1 MTRALFLDR
10 DGVLNIDHGYIGSA
24 ERFDVIPG
32 VFDALAQAQSLDFHL
47 IVVTNQSGIARNYF
61 TQADYFAVERH
72 MLDIFAAK
80 GISFTGIYHC
90 PHHPQGA
97 RSDLAI
103 ACACRKPAPG
113 MILQACADHRLD
125 PARSVLVG
133 DKPSDIQAGR
143 NARVGH
149 CFLIDASAA
158 DGVSRFASLAAI
170 IHSPIFQAIADGPG

>member
-24 ERFDVIPG
+24 DRFDVISG
-32 VFDALAQAQSLDFHL
+32 VFYALTQAQALDFRL

-61 TQADYFAVERH
+61 TRAEYLAVERY

-80 GISFTGIYHC
+80 GIFFTGIYHC
-90 PHHPQGA
+90 PHHPQGE

-103 ACACRKPAPG
+103 ACDCRKPAPG

-125 PARSVLVG
+125 PARSVLIG
-133 DKPSDIQAGR
+133 DKLSDIQAGR
-143 NARVGH
+143 NAGVGH
-149 CFLIDASAA
+149 SFLIDSSDA
-158 DGVSRFASLAAI
+158 DGTSRFASLAAI
-170 IHSPIFQAIADGPG
+170 IDSPIFQAIARSPD